1 MSLPGCQGRID
12 DTDAQ
17 PKRYFSDRAR
27 AQRSRNL
34 CRSRAFTG
42 PSSHGSGRLFEAA
55 CVSSGRSRRTRG
67 EAHPACASF
76 APRPPGLSLTR

>member
-27 AQRSRNL
+27 AQRSRNRVWL
-34 CRSRAFTG
+34 SWSDRDQ
-42 PSSHGSGRLFEAA
+42 AA
-55 CVSSGRSRRTRG
+55 AGMTP
-67 EAHPACASF
+67 PA
-76 APRPPGLSLTR
+76 